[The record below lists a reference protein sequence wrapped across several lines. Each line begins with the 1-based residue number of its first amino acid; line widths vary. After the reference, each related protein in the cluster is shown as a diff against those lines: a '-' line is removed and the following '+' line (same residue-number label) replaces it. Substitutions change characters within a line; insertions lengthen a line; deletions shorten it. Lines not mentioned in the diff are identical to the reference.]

1 MDFKWL
7 VWRGLDVRLELGSP
21 KVAMLLSGAEI
32 EKFLSMLLL
41 IQKESGR
48 SFLRE
53 AFRSDLK
60 RISKE
65 NSSFDWPGLNLW
77 HQKCHNSIQANRMK
91 IFSLK
96 CILGTT
102 SNTVP

>member
-1 MDFKWL
+1 MDCKWL

-60 RISKE
+60 GISKE
-65 NSSFDWPGLNLW
+65 NSSFHWPGLNLW
-77 HQKCHNSIQANRMK
+77 H
-91 IFSLK
+91 
-96 CILGTT
+96 
-102 SNTVP
+102 P